1 MSGRPAPAAEF
12 FARYEIHWLRV
23 SRGTDIRAAEASL
36 VEIFFAGGFRV
47 SFKLLEGEAAQVYR
61 YLEGI
66 GAAPRC
72 EAELTAAGRQLGA
85 DERGAWLRVLLAAIT
100 DRVAKIHK
108 EQSILNIQPVG
119 KRFLLYGKTQF
130 EVLSDDGQGQLA
142 IRILRADGSSDA
154 ALTAN
159 DLLDGLYADIIT
171 QVPNRG

>member
-1 MSGRPAPAAEF
+1 MSGPQVSAAEF
-12 FARYEIHWLRV
+12 FARYEIRALRIA
-23 SRGTDIRAAEASL
+23 RDADIRAADASL

-72 EAELTAAGRQLGA
+72 EPEFTPTGGQMGP
-85 DERGAWLRVLLAAIT
+85 DERAAWLRVLLAAIG

-119 KRFLLYGKTQF
+119 KRFLLYGKAQF
-130 EVLSDDGQGQLA
+130 DVLPDDGEGQLA
-142 IRILRADGSSDA
+142 IRILRADGGSDA
-154 ALTAN
+154 ALAAN
-159 DLLDGLYADIIT
+159 DLLDGLYAGIIT
-171 QVPNRG
+171 PT

>member
-1 MSGRPAPAAEF
+1 MSGRQVSAAEF
-12 FARYEIHWLRV
+12 FARYEIHSLRIA
-23 SRGTDIRAAEASL
+23 RDADIRAAEASL
-36 VEIFFAGGFRV
+36 VEIFFTAGSRV

-61 YLEGI
+61 NLEGI

-72 EAELTAAGRQLGA
+72 EPQLTPAGRQLGA

-108 EQSILNIQPVG
+108 EQSILNVQPVG

-154 ALTAN
+154 ALAAN
-159 DLLDGLYADIIT
+159 DLLDGLYAGIIT
-171 QVPNRG
+171 QA

>member
-1 MSGRPAPAAEF
+1 MSGQQLSATEF
-12 FARYEIHWLRV
+12 FARYEIQSLRTA
-23 SRGTDIRAAEASL
+23 RDTDIRAAEASL

-47 SFKLLEGEAAQVYR
+47 SFKLLEGEAAQIYR

-66 GAAPRC
+66 GAAPGC
-72 EAELTAAGRQLGA
+72 EPVFTPAGRQLGP
-85 DERGAWLRVLLAAIT
+85 DERVAWLHILLEAIA

-108 EQSILNIQPVG
+108 EQAILNIQPVG
-119 KRFLLYGKTQF
+119 KRFLLYGKTRF

-159 DLLDGLYADIIT
+159 DLLDGLYAGIIT
-171 QVPNRG
+171 LA